1 MPQECGSLFIQ
12 INEWLAA
19 VHDYFVFALEL
30 WCYHKVYA
38 NHKKMCSHFVLHGAY
53 SVALIF
59 LFVSEKQ
66 NWSICPA

>member
-1 MPQECGSLFIQ
+1 MDATIMPQECGSLFIQ

-38 NHKKMCSHFVLHGAY
+38 NHK
-53 SVALIF
+53 
-59 LFVSEKQ
+59 Q
-66 NWSICPA
+66 NVFTFCAS

>member
-38 NHKKMCSHFVLHGAY
+38 NHK
-53 SVALIF
+53 
-59 LFVSEKQ
+59 Q
-66 NWSICPA
+66 NVFTFCAS